1 MKYLVIILGL
11 FFSLGVTAQVVSG
24 EYFFDTEPSQGKGT
38 SFSVTTGKNIEKN
51 LQIPLNGLSPGIHNL
66 FVRVKNTSN
75 VWSHYEGRMFYIL
88 PKKPDTAPA
97 ITAGEWFVDTDPG
110 IGNGKPFTVNAS
122 ANLTALNIDAK
133 SLTPGIHNLFIRVKN
148 TSNVWSHYEGRMFYI
163 LPKKPDTTPAIT
175 AGEWF
180 VDTDP
185 GIGKGTSFSV
195 SSSQINTALSIDT
208 KSLSPGI
215 HNLFIRVKNTS
226 NVWSHYE
233 GRMFY
238 ILPNQ
243 LFQTTMLQAAE
254 WFIDTDPGIGKG
266 TSVSIA
272 SAKEI
277 SKAIDLKAQNL
288 SSGKHTLFIRV
299 KNNQGVWSHY
309 EGRGFNVC
317 ADLLPKPVLT
327 SKSTACKGADLQL
340 TSNAVIG
347 ATTYFWKGP
356 KGYQE
361 TGLSATVKSMDSSKI
376 GVYTLFAVR
385 AGGTSCDTS
394 FSSITIGLNNIQ
406 QVTNPQIICEGESYS
421 INGKSYKTAGTYS
434 DVFTAKNGCDS
445 IVKTILTVNKRSE
458 YIEIKHICGGDSYKG
473 YNKTGEYTS
482 TFKNKIGC
490 DSIYKLQLTVHEPVV
505 KEESKTIC
513 FGTTYKGKSTTGVY
527 TFAFKTAYGCDS
539 TEKLNLTV
547 LKNDTT
553 KINKTICSGESYD
566 GYSKS
571 GFYTYKKK
579 SKLGCD
585 STVQLTLKVRESFMK
600 EESKTICFGSS
611 YKGKSSSGVYTFA
624 FKTAYGCDSTEKL
637 NLTVLKNDIT
647 KIAKTICTG
656 ESYEGYSKSGLYT
669 FNKKSLFGCDST
681 IQLTLTVETD
691 ENCKKSDLSEVV
703 KSEFKIYPNPTNNIV
718 KIEINEQLAK
728 MKCTARVMDV
738 LGKEIFRTNLND
750 VQTEISFRN
759 IEAKGVYLINIYD
772 DKEIRINSERI
783 LITD

>member
-11 FFSLGVTAQVVSG
+11 FFSIGVTAQVVSG
-24 EYFFDTEPSQGKGT
+24 EYFFDTEPSQGNGI

-66 FVRVKNTSN
+66 FVRVKNASN

-97 ITAGEWFVDTDPG
+97 IST
-110 IGNGKPFTVNAS
+110 
-122 ANLTALNIDAK
+122 
-133 SLTPGIHNLFIRVKN
+133 
-148 TSNVWSHYEGRMFYI
+148 
-163 LPKKPDTTPAIT
+163 
-175 AGEWF
+175 GEWF

-195 SSSQINTALSIDT
+195 NASANLTALNIAS
-208 KSLSPGI
+208 KSLTPGI
-215 HNLFIRVKNTS
+215 HNLFVRVKNTS

-243 LFQTTMLQAAE
+243 MFQSTTLQAAE

-266 TSVSIA
+266 TPVSIA

-277 SKAIDLKAQNL
+277 SKAIDLTAQNL
-288 SSGKHTLFIRV
+288 PSGKHTLFIRV

-327 SKSTACKGADLQL
+327 TKTTACKGTDLQL
-340 TSNAVIG
+340 TSNAVTG
-347 ATTYFWKGP
+347 ATSYYWKGP
-356 KGYQE
+356 KDYQS
-361 TGLSATVKSMDSSKI
+361 TGLSATVTSMDSSKI
-376 GVYTLFAVR
+376 GIYTLFAVR
-385 AGGTSCDTS
+385 SGGTSCDTS
-394 FSSITIGLNNIQ
+394 FASITIGLNDIK
-406 QVTNPQIICEGESYS
+406 QVTNPQTICEGESYT

-434 DVFTAKNGCDS
+434 DVLIAKNGCDS

-458 YIEIKHICGGDSYKG
+458 FKEIKHICAGDSYKG
-473 YNKTGEYTS
+473 YSKTGEYTS

-539 TEKLNLTV
+539 TEKLTLTV

-553 KINKTICSGESYD
+553 KINKTIC
-566 GYSKS
+566 
-571 GFYTYKKK
+571 
-579 SKLGCD
+579 
-585 STVQLTLKVRESFMK
+585 
-600 EESKTICFGSS
+600 
-611 YKGKSSSGVYTFA
+611 
-624 FKTAYGCDSTEKL
+624 
-637 NLTVLKNDIT
+637 
-647 KIAKTICTG
+647 TG
-656 ESYEGYSKSGLYT
+656 ENYDGYSKSGLYT
-669 FNKKSLFGCDST
+669 YTKKTKLTDCDSL
-681 IQLTLTVETD
+681 IHLTLKVDADTSCQKSAIGQI
-691 ENCKKSDLSEVV
+691 ENM
-703 KSEFKIYPNPTNNIV
+703 EFKIYPNPTNDLV

-728 MKCTARVMDV
+728 MKCTVRVMDV
-738 LGKEIFRTNLND
+738 LGKEIFRTTLND
-750 VQTEISFRN
+750 VQTEISFIN
-759 IEAKGVYLINIYD
+759 FEAKGVYLINIYD
-772 DKEIRINSERI
+772 DKEIRINSERV